1 MEQLVGKNRAEED
14 YNALVELNNSVCISI
29 DVWQKESL
37 TFLVNQMQGEERSFS
52 CQNKSISLEKSM
64 LACEDDIKRPINAE
78 DYLH

>member
-1 MEQLVGKNRAEED
+1 
-14 YNALVELNNSVCISI
+14 
-29 DVWQKESL
+29 
-37 TFLVNQMQGEERSFS
+37 MQGEERSFS